1 MKREMKEKMTNNFL
15 KTVSAYANYNNG
27 QIIFGID
34 DEGHTI
40 GIDNPQQFCL
50 NIENS
55 INDNIKPVPDYDLQ
69 VTPQNTIILD
79 VYKGDEPPYFYNGK
93 AYKRHDSSSIPVSSL
108 ELRRLS

>member
-50 NIENS
+50 NIANS

-79 VYKGDEPPYFYNGK
+79 VYKGDEPPIFIME
-93 AYKRHDSSSIPVSSL
+93 KRISVMTLHL
-108 ELRRLS
+108 FLSVL